1 MLPMPENDFIPSIT
15 VRCLQC
21 IAFKC
26 AVVRAWRGAVCG
38 IYIYI
43 YTVRRLE
50 VETNAV
56 LHCVAWRGARACVC
70 VCECVAALLLEVE

>member
-1 MLPMPENDFIPSIT
+1 MH
-15 VRCLQC
+15 C
-21 IAFKC
+21 IQVCRGAS
-26 AVVRAWRGAVCG
+26 VAWRGMRY

-70 VCECVAALLLEVE
+70 VCERVAALLLEVESNVVSTTPRQVPTVAVQ

>member
-1 MLPMPENDFIPSIT
+1 MISSPLS
-15 VRCLQC
+15 QC
-21 IAFKC
+21 AAC
-26 AVVRAWRGAVCG
+26 NALHSSVPWRERGVARYAVY

-43 YTVRRLE
+43 YTVRGLE